1 MKQLLVDD
9 VGEFGLIRR
18 IMHDFIFRPELL
30 VVGPGDDGAVY
41 RTPGG
46 YDQVISTDTMVEGIH
61 FTRDTMS
68 PFDVGYHLAAS
79 NFSDMAAMGAEA
91 VGFVLSIALPGDLPL
106 SWVDRFYDG
115 LRACCRKYR
124 VNLLGG
130 DVTGSTKGLILTGT
144 VTGMVP
150 EGKAVTR
157 SGARQGDIIFVTG
170 TAGDSAAGLYALLH
184 DMGEEWPSLTVRHQR
199 PEPQIPLGILL
210 RKAGAHALNDISD
223 GLSRE
228 WNEIAK
234 ASGVELEIELE
245 KVPLSEAVE
254 ALAEKVHRDPLAWAL
269 NGGEDYQLT
278 GTISPSDFDTI
289 KKEMPITPVGR
300 VVKKPGTGVY
310 VWRHGQRRL
319 LQAKG
324 FDHFEK

>member
-1 MKQLLVDD
+1 MGELLVDD

-18 IMHDFIFRPELL
+18 IIHDFIFRPDMV

-41 RTPGG
+41 RTPEG

-61 FTRDTMS
+61 FTKDTMG
-68 PFDVGYHLAAS
+68 PFDVGYHLGAS

-91 VGFVLSIALPGDLPL
+91 VGFVLSIALPGNLPL
-106 SWVDRFYDG
+106 SWVESFYDG
-115 LRACCRKYR
+115 LRACCREFR

-130 DVTGSTKGLILTGT
+130 DVTGSPKGLILTGT

-150 EGKAVTR
+150 KGKAVTR
-157 SGARQGDIIFVTG
+157 SGAQEGDIVFVTG
-170 TAGDSAAGLYALLH
+170 TAGDSAAGLYALLQG
-184 DMGEEWPSLTVRHQR
+184 MGDKWPSLVERHRR
-199 PEPQIPLGILL
+199 PKPQISLGILL
-210 RKAGAHALNDISD
+210 REAGAHGLNDISD

-228 WNEIAK
+228 WNEIASS
-234 ASGVELEIELE
+234 SGVEMEIDAE
-245 KVPLSEAVE
+245 KVPLSSDVK
-254 ALAEKVHRDPLAWAL
+254 ALAEKVSVDPLAWAL

-289 KKEMPITPVGR
+289 KEETSITPVGR
-300 VVKKPGTGVY
+300 VVKKPGKGVY
-310 VWRHGQRRL
+310 LYHHGRKEL
-319 LQAKG
+319 LEARG

>member
-18 IMHDFIFRPELL
+18 IMHDFIFRRELL

-61 FTRDTMS
+61 FTRKTMS
-68 PFDVGYHLAAS
+68 AFDVGYHLAAS

-245 KVPLSEAVE
+245 KVPLSEAVR
-254 ALAEKVHRDPLAWAL
+254 ALAERVHRDPLAWAL

>member
-61 FTRDTMS
+61 FTRKTMS
-68 PFDVGYHLAAS
+68 PFDVGYHLTAS

-115 LRACCRKYR
+115 LRACCGKYR

-245 KVPLSEAVE
+245 KVPLSEAVR